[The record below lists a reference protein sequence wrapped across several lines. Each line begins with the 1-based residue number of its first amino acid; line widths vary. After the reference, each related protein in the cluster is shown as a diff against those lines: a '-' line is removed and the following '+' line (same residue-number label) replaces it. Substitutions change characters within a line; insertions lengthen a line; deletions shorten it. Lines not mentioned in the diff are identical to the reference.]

1 MAAALGIMA
10 FSVTENGASAPLVY
24 LGAFMA
30 GVGAG
35 TVSSHAS
42 NVVAIALPEREAS
55 QSGGIQSTMR
65 NVGQALGVAL
75 LGAVL
80 VFGINRYGSK
90 QCGGG
95 CLHFASSV
103 ERLVGREHRPRQQ
116 PDLRGRDRG
125 NLHDRRRAQGAC
137 VDRGHGAPRCGAHG
151 ICRRRGCGAGR
162 PNHHAGNPGR
172 RAKGSSGKRRVH

>member
-1 MAAALGIMA
+1 MALALGIMA
-10 FSVTENGASAPLVY
+10 FSVTLDGANRIGVY

-42 NVVAIALPEREAS
+42 NIVAVNDRDAS

-80 VFGINRYGSK
+80 IFGISSTLHNEMAADPAISPDVAQQVSELTINLGSNTEFEHEIADIK
-90 QCGGG
+90 MDD
-95 CLHFASSV
+95 S
-103 ERLVGREHRPRQQ
+103 ER
-116 PDLRGRDRG
+116 
-125 NLHDRRRAQGAC
+125 AW
-137 VDRGHGAPRCGAHG
+137 
-151 ICRRRGCGAGR
+151 
-162 PNHHAGNPGR
+162 
-172 RAKGSSGKRRVH
+172 